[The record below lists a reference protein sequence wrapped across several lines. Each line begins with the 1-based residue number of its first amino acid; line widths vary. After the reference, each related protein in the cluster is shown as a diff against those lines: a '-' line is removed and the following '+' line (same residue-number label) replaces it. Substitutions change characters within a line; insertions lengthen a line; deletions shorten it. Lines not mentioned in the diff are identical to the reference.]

1 MTYIRV
7 RAAAEEVAKRGT
19 ITPHQAAALGRLDE
33 LIVQRLTAAERQEVT
48 DLWRAQGSPADPAP
62 QPTSPTLMAT
72 RPLLDLIAVG
82 EGDYNSVNRG
92 RAGDTPGGWPG
103 LERLT
108 IGEVQS
114 LQAIGTLFAVGR
126 YQFIPETLKIAVAVA
141 ELKTSDLF
149 SPTNQDRLGLAL
161 LIGGKRPDLRDY
173 LQGKNV
179 SIEAAQLDLAKEWAS
194 IPMANGQ
201 GFYDGDSAGNR
212 ATAKVVT
219 VQAALQAARK
229 ALSGTAPP
237 PAKPPTTPPTTTQ
250 LRLTQAGSRDGRGL
264 EILRLDLVE
273 NGKRTGRLLVVS
285 GAPGAQRFRLGR
297 DSRAGSLEPLPQG
310 RWQIEDIAWAAGRDN
325 YSGNWGPGLGP
336 ASVPLTYLG
345 PGTTQRSA
353 IEIHYDANHGS
364 SPGTAGCVGL
374 NSITDLK
381 TLVGWLRRVDPE
393 LLVVDWGI
401 TA

>member
-33 LIVQRLTAAERQEVT
+33 LIVQRLTTGERQEVT
-48 DLWRAQGSPADPAP
+48 DLWRAQGSPAAP
-62 QPTSPTLMAT
+62 SPGSWVALGAVK
-72 RPLLDLIAVG
+72 PLLDLIAAG

-108 IGEVQS
+108 IGEVQR
-114 LQAIGTLFAVGR
+114 LQGAGTLFAVGR
-126 YQFIPETLKIAVAVA
+126 YQFIPETLKIAVAAA

-194 IPMANGQ
+194 IPMANGW

-212 ATAKVVT
+212 ATAKVAT

-229 ALSGTAPP
+229 ALSGAATP
-237 PAKPPTTPPTTTQ
+237 PAKPPTKSQ
-250 LRLTQAGSRDGRGL
+250 LRLTRTDTTDNRGL
-264 EILRLDLVE
+264 VVLRLDLME
-273 NGKRTGRLLVVS
+273 KGKATSTMYVVS
-285 GAPGAQRFRLGR
+285 GAPGAQNFRLGR

-310 RWQIEDIAWAAGRDN
+310 RWRISSIAWAAGKDN
-325 YSGNWGPGLGP
+325 YSGNFGPGLGP
-336 ASVPLTYLG
+336 ASVALSYLG

-374 NSITDLK
+374 NSIADLR
-381 TLVGWLRRVDPE
+381 TLVGWLRRVDPKV
-393 LLVVDWGI
+393 LVVDWGL